1 MKIRSFRPLTEDR
14 RHRVTR
20 WFVGAQFAVIAT
32 TLLVWLGIAIHED
45 MHLADPSAGLIVGL
59 LVVFTTS
66 SWLVLTFGWI
76 GVYMAPTTAWPVIG
90 GATVVALMS
99 GFLFYG
105 LSIVTTPVLLLV
117 GVSVRGL
124 IVGIQRWMGIRLVP
138 TATALPTAA
147 S

>member
-1 MKIRSFRPLTEDR
+1 M
-14 RHRVTR
+14 
-20 WFVGAQFAVIAT
+20 
-32 TLLVWLGIAIHED
+32 GIAIHKD
-45 MHLADPSAGLIVGL
+45 MNAVDPSAALLIGL
-59 LVVFTTS
+59 LVLWATS

-90 GATVVALMS
+90 GATVIAVMS

-105 LSIVTTPVLLLV
+105 VSIVTTPVLLLV
-117 GVSVRGL
+117 GVSVRGV

-138 TATALPTAA
+138 TATASPAAAA